1 MEFATVVR
9 NMSRIL
15 CDLSGIS
22 PSPLRWLDASWGN
35 WLTAWVA
42 RGFFHPRQL
51 LHSDSGSLP
60 QLHSESSSNLSES
73 SNDIR
78 SPSSHSNILWSQLQL
93 VCSAWPVEIFKHPF
107 LYPIFQGFLQA
118 ESSKSPKDEVLL
130 SIHCHQVHWAGGS
143 CDVDR
148 ARNPGQTN
156 YR

>member
-107 LYPIFQGFLQA
+107 LYPILRFSSSRKLQ
-118 ESSKSPKDEVLL
+118 ESQRRGSTEHPLPPSPLGWRIL
-130 SIHCHQVHWAGGS
+130 RCWQS
-143 CDVDR
+143 
-148 ARNPGQTN
+148 
-156 YR
+156 